1 MSSYI
6 QAWDAYRVRIPL
18 VKPYHL
24 SKVYG
29 TLTHSDV
36 ILLKIETSDGTIG
49 WGEADPG
56 GMKFTGDT
64 PESVMA
70 SIHEGALDSLKG
82 VELENWISSGK
93 NEDRKGSLSA
103 ACDVAIHDALA
114 RQKGTPVWELLGQK
128 VRDEIDLLWPTSSGT
143 AADDLAVIEKYAAKG
158 FNTYMLK
165 MGDRPIADEITRVRD
180 VLAGL
185 PDGVRIMLDANQG
198 WTRDEANLFF
208 TAANDLP
215 LILIEQPLA
224 ADDLE
229 GLRKLRENYE
239 LSVSVDES
247 LQTPD
252 SAESILANDAADI
265 FSIKISKNGGLQS
278 SLKIGQMVAD
288 EGKKVLMNSM
298 IELGVTQCAS
308 LHLGCVFKNL
318 VDCGHAYMS
327 TLRTSDDVTDFSSL
341 IEKGTARLR
350 DAPGLGI
357 NVNLVKIKKYLEDE
371 HHEN

>member
-6 QAWDAYRVRIPL
+6 KAWDAYRVRIPL

-36 ILLKIETSDGTIG
+36 ILLKIETSDGIVG

-56 GMKFTGDT
+56 GKKFTGDT

-70 SIHEGALDSLKG
+70 SIHAGALDSLKG

-93 NEDRKGSLSA
+93 KEDRKGSLSA

-114 RQKGTPVWELLGQK
+114 QQKGIPVWKLLGQK
-128 VRDEIDLLWPTSSGT
+128 VRDEIELLWPTSSGT
-143 AADDLAVIEKYAAKG
+143 AVDDLAVIEEYAAIG

-165 MGDRPIADEITRVRD
+165 MGDRPIADEIARVRE
-180 VLAGL
+180 VLARL
-185 PDGVRIMLDANQG
+185 PGGIRIMLDANQG

-208 TAANDLP
+208 AAANDLP

-229 GLRKLRENYE
+229 GLRKLREDYQ

-252 SAESILANDAADI
+252 SAKNLLANDAADI
-265 FSIKISKNGGLQS
+265 FSVKISKNGGLQS
-278 SLKIGQMVAD
+278 SLKIGKMVAD
-288 EGKKVLMNSM
+288 KGKKVLMNSM

-341 IEKGTARLR
+341 IEKGAARLR

-357 NVNLVKIKKYLEDE
+357 NVNSAKIKKYLEDE
-371 HHEN
+371 HHDS

>member
-6 QAWDAYRVRIPL
+6 KAWDVYRVRIPL

-29 TLTHSDV
+29 TITHSDV
-36 ILLKIETSDGTIG
+36 ILLKIETSKGAIG

-64 PESVMA
+64 PESVME
-70 SIHEGALDSLKG
+70 SIRAGSLDSLKG
-82 VELENWISSGK
+82 VELEGWILSGK
-93 NEDRKGSLSA
+93 NQDREGSLSA

-114 RQKGTPVWELLGQK
+114 RQKGIPVWELLGQK

-143 AADDLAVIEKYAAKG
+143 AEEDLAVIEEYAAKG

-180 VLAGL
+180 VLAGV

-198 WTRDEANLFF
+198 WTQDEANQLF
-208 TAANDLP
+208 AASNDLP

-229 GLRKLRENYE
+229 GLRKLRENYQ
-239 LSVSVDES
+239 LPVSVDES

-252 SAESILANDAADI
+252 SAKSVLENDAADI
-265 FSIKISKNGGLQS
+265 FSVKISKNGGLQP
-278 SLKIGQMVAD
+278 SLKIGKMVAD
-288 EGKKVLMNSM
+288 KGKKVLMNSM
-298 IELGVTQCAS
+298 IELGITQCAS

-318 VDCGHAYMS
+318 VNCGHAYMS
-327 TLRTSDDVTDFSSL
+327 TLRISDDVTNFSSW
-341 IEKGTARLR
+341 IERGTARLQ

-357 NVNLVKIKKYLEDE
+357 NVDSAKIRKYLEDE
-371 HHEN
+371 YHDN

>member
-6 QAWDAYRVRIPL
+6 KAWDAYRVRIPL

-36 ILLKIETSDGTIG
+36 ILLKIETSEGTIG

-56 GMKFTGDT
+56 GLKFTGDT

-70 SIHEGALDSLKG
+70 SIHAGALDSLKG
-82 VELENWISSGK
+82 VELEGWISSGK
-93 NEDRKGSLSA
+93 NQDREGSLSA

-114 RQKGTPVWELLGQK
+114 RQKGIPVWELLGEK

-143 AADDLAVIEKYAAKG
+143 ADDDLAVIEEYAAKG

-165 MGDRPIADEITRVRD
+165 MGDRPIADEIARVRN

-198 WTRDEANLFF
+198 WTQDEANRFF
-208 TAANDLP
+208 TASNDFP
-215 LILIEQPLA
+215 LILVEQPLA
-224 ADDLE
+224 AEDLE
-229 GLRKLRENYE
+229 GLRKLREKYE
-239 LSVSVDES
+239 VLVSVDES

-252 SAESILANDAADI
+252 SAKSVLAKDAADI

-278 SLKIGQMVAD
+278 SLKIGKMVA
-288 EGKKVLMNSM
+288 EKGKKILMNSM

-318 VDCGHAYMS
+318 VNCGHAYMS
-327 TLRTSDDVTDFSSL
+327 TLRTSDDVTDFSSW

-350 DAPGLGI
+350 DVPGLGI
-357 NVNLVKIKKYLEDE
+357 NVDSAKIKKYLEDE
-371 HHEN
+371 HHDN

>member
-6 QAWDAYRVRIPL
+6 KAWDVYRVRIPL

-29 TLTHSDV
+29 TITHSDV
-36 ILLKIETSDGTIG
+36 ILLKIETSKGAIG

-64 PESVMA
+64 PESVME
-70 SIHEGALDSLKG
+70 SIRAGSLDSLKG
-82 VELENWISSGK
+82 VELEGWILSGK
-93 NEDRKGSLSA
+93 NQDREGSLSA

-114 RQKGTPVWELLGQK
+114 RQKGIPVWELLGQK

-143 AADDLAVIEKYAAKG
+143 AEEDLAVIEEYAAKG

-180 VLAGL
+180 VLAGV

-198 WTRDEANLFF
+198 WTQDEANQLF
-208 TAANDLP
+208 AASNDLP

-229 GLRKLRENYE
+229 GLRKLRENYQ
-239 LSVSVDES
+239 LPVSVDES

-252 SAESILANDAADI
+252 SAKSVLENDAADI
-265 FSIKISKNGGLQS
+265 FSVKISKNGGLQP
-278 SLKIGQMVAD
+278 SLKIGKMVAD
-288 EGKKVLMNSM
+288 KGKKVLMNSM
-298 IELGVTQCAS
+298 IELGITQCAS

-318 VDCGHAYMS
+318 VNCGHAYMS
-327 TLRTSDDVTDFSSL
+327 TLRISDDVTNFSSW
-341 IEKGTARLR
+341 IERGTARLQ

-357 NVNLVKIKKYLEDE
+357 NVDSAKIRKYL
-371 HHEN
+371 

>member
-6 QAWDAYRVRIPL
+6 KTWDVYRVRIPL

-36 ILLKIETSDGTIG
+36 ILLKIETSEGTIG

-64 PESVMA
+64 PETVMA
-70 SIHEGALDSLKG
+70 SIRAGSLDSLKG
-82 VELENWISSGK
+82 VELESWILSGK
-93 NEDRKGSLSA
+93 NQDRKGSLSA
-103 ACDVAIHDALA
+103 ACDVAVHDALA
-114 RQKGTPVWELLGQK
+114 RQKGVPAWELLGQK

-143 AADDLAVIEKYAAKG
+143 ADDDLAVIEEYAAKG

-198 WTRDEANLFF
+198 WTRDEASRFF
-208 TAANDLP
+208 TASNDLP
-215 LILIEQPLA
+215 LILVEQPLA

-229 GLRKLRENYE
+229 GLRELRENYK
-239 LSVSVDES
+239 LPVSVDES

-252 SAESILANDAADI
+252 SAQSVLANDAADI

-278 SLKIGQMVAD
+278 SLKIGKMIAD
-288 EGKKVLMNSM
+288 KGKKVLMNSM
-298 IELGVTQCAS
+298 IELGITQCAS

-318 VDCGHAYMS
+318 VNCGHAYMS
-327 TLRTSDDVTDFSSL
+327 TLRTSDDVTDFSSW
-341 IEKGTARLR
+341 IERGTARLQ
-350 DAPGLGI
+350 DAPGLGLNI
-357 NVNLVKIKKYLEDE
+357 DTIKIRKYLEDE
-371 HHEN
+371 YHDN

>member
-6 QAWDAYRVRIPL
+6 KAWDAFRVRIPL
-18 VKPYHL
+18 VKQYHL

-36 ILLKIETSDGTIG
+36 ILLKIKTSERTIG

-56 GMKFTGDT
+56 GMNFTGDT

-70 SIHEGALDSLKG
+70 SIHAGALDSLKG
-82 VELENWISSGK
+82 VELESWISSGK
-93 NEDRKGSLSA
+93 NHDRKGSLSA

-114 RQKGTPVWELLGQK
+114 RKKGIPVWKLLGQK

-143 AADDLAVIEKYAAKG
+143 ADDDLAVIKEYAAKG

-165 MGDRPIADEITRVRD
+165 MGDLPITDEITRVRD
-180 VLAGL
+180 VLAGV
-185 PDGVRIMLDANQG
+185 PDRVRIMLDANQG
-198 WTRDEANLFF
+198 WTQDEANQFF
-208 TAANDLP
+208 TASNDLP
-215 LILIEQPLA
+215 LILVEQPLA

-229 GLRKLRENYE
+229 GLSQLRENYK
-239 LSVSVDES
+239 LPVSVDES

-252 SAESILANDAADI
+252 SAKSILANDAADI
-265 FSIKISKNGGLQS
+265 FSVKISKNGGLQS
-278 SLKIGQMVAD
+278 SLKIGKMVAD
-288 EGKKVLMNSM
+288 KGKTVLMNSM
-298 IELGVTQCAS
+298 IELGITQCAS

-318 VDCGHAYMS
+318 VNCGHAYMS
-327 TLRTSDDVTDFSSL
+327 TLRTSDDVTDFSSW

-357 NVNLVKIKKYLEDE
+357 NVDSTKIKKYLEDE
-371 HHEN
+371 HHDS

>member
-1 MSSYI
+1 MNSYI
-6 QAWDAYRVRIPL
+6 KAWEAFRVRIPL

-36 ILLKIETSDGTIG
+36 ILLKIETSEGTTG

-70 SIHEGALDSLKG
+70 SIHAGALDSLKG
-82 VELENWISSGK
+82 VELESWISSGK
-93 NEDRKGSLSA
+93 NQDRKGSLSA

-114 RQKGTPVWELLGQK
+114 REKGIPVWKLLGEK

-143 AADDLAVIEKYAAKG
+143 ADDDLAVIETYAAKG

-185 PDGVRIMLDANQG
+185 PGRVRIMLDANQG
-198 WTRDEANLFF
+198 WTQDEADLFF
-208 TAANDLP
+208 TASNDLP
-215 LILIEQPLA
+215 LILVEQPLA

-229 GLRKLRENYE
+229 GLRKLRENYK
-239 LSVSVDES
+239 LPVSVDES

-252 SAESILANDAADI
+252 SAKSVLAKDAADI

-278 SLKIGQMVAD
+278 SLKIGNMVAD
-288 EGKKVLMNSM
+288 KGKKVLMNSM

-318 VDCGHAYMS
+318 VNCGHAYMS
-327 TLRTSDDVTDFSSL
+327 TLRTSDDVTDFSSW
-341 IEKGTARLR
+341 IKKGTARLR

-357 NVNLVKIKKYLEDE
+357 NVDSAKIKKYLEDE
-371 HHEN
+371 YYDS

>member
-1 MSSYI
+1 MSSHI
-6 QAWDAYRVRIPL
+6 QAWDAFRVRIPL

-56 GMKFTGDT
+56 GIKFTGDT

-82 VELENWISSGK
+82 VELQNWISSGK
-93 NEDRKGSLSA
+93 NEDRQGCLSA

-114 RQKGTPVWELLGQK
+114 RQRGIPVWELLGQK
-128 VRDEIDLLWPTSSGT
+128 LRDEIDLLWPTSSGT
-143 AADDLAVIEKYAAKG
+143 AADDLVVIEEYAAKG
-158 FNTYMLK
+158 FKTYMLK
-165 MGDRPIADEITRVRD
+165 MGDRPIADEITRVRK
-180 VLAGL
+180 VLARL

-198 WTRDEANLFF
+198 WTRDEAHLFF
-208 TAANDLP
+208 AASNDLP

-239 LSVSVDES
+239 LPVSVDES

-252 SAESILANDAADI
+252 SAEIILANDAADI
-265 FSIKISKNGGLQS
+265 FSVKISKNGGLQS
-278 SLKIGQMVAD
+278 SLKIGKMVAD
-288 EGKKVLMNSM
+288 KGKKVLMNSM

-308 LHLGCVFKNL
+308 LHLGCVLNNL

-357 NVNLVKIKKYLEDE
+357 NVNSAKIKKYLEDE
-371 HHEN
+371 HHDS

>member
-6 QAWDAYRVRIPL
+6 KAWDAYRVRIPL

-29 TLTHSDV
+29 TITHSDV
-36 ILLKIETSDGTIG
+36 VLLKIETSEGIIG

-70 SIHEGALDSLKG
+70 SIRAGALDFLKG
-82 VELENWISSGK
+82 VELEGWISSGK
-93 NEDRKGSLSA
+93 NQDRKGSLSA

-114 RQKGTPVWELLGQK
+114 RQKGIPVWELLGQK

-143 AADDLAVIEKYAAKG
+143 AEEDLAVIEEYAAKG

-198 WTRDEANLFF
+198 WTQDEANQLF
-208 TAANDLP
+208 AVSNDLP

-229 GLRKLRENYE
+229 GLRKLRENYQ
-239 LSVSVDES
+239 LPVSVDES

-252 SAESILANDAADI
+252 SAKSVLENDAADI
-265 FSIKISKNGGLQS
+265 FSVKISKNGGLQS
-278 SLKIGQMVAD
+278 SLKIGKMVAD
-288 EGKKVLMNSM
+288 KGKKILMNSM

-318 VDCGHAYMS
+318 VNCGHAYMS
-327 TLRTSDDVTDFSSL
+327 TLRISDDVTDFSSW
-341 IEKGTARLR
+341 IERGTARLQ

-357 NVNLVKIKKYLEDE
+357 NVDSAKIRKYLEDE
-371 HHEN
+371 YHDN